1 MAGFGRYATMALLML
16 AGSTGAFAADRRVAP
31 TSSPYAMAASIEAGA
46 GRGNAVAEARLGW
59 LYLKGRGVP
68 QDFHLAAKWF
78 YRAAVQGEGF
88 AQYQLAMM
96 YNKGQGVPRDYLLAY
111 MWLNLSA
118 SQAVGDD
125 GDFKARMR
133 DAIASKMTDA
143 QIKAA
148 QRMAVSWYRAR

>member
-1 MAGFGRYATMALLML
+1 MIGFGRYTTLVLLML
-16 AGSTGAFAADRRVAP
+16 AGSTSVFAAHRRAAA
-31 TSSPYAMAASIEAGA
+31 TLSPYAIAASIEARA
-46 GRGNAVAEARLGW
+46 ARGDAVAESRLGW

-68 QDFHLAAKWF
+68 QNIHLAAKWF

-88 AQYQLAMM
+88 AQYQLAML
-96 YNKGQGVPRDYLLAY
+96 YNKGNGVPKDYVLAY

-118 SQAVGDD
+118 SQAVGED

-143 QIKAA
+143 QVKAA
-148 QRMAVSWYRAR
+148 QQMAVSWYRAR